1 MARAR
6 TTLIK
11 SSRSEEEESEDL
23 KNIPI
28 ANSYTN
34 RPHLKKVTKGFIK
47 VESEDTNHKNKNH
60 QEIERQ
66 WKQWSK
72 KAMENIEIER
82 IRFEISKLDVDELT
96 SQIDDRNTEEEAA
109 QALARKLGLTIPN
122 TWNNQTQ
129 TMISERE
136 TLIQIL
142 EEERQSA
149 NHLIQSMKDIQEL
162 ERQLANKKRTFR
174 RQADAHMDML
184 ERLKERRRSLTITKQ
199 EEPVSRQPSTLEN
212 KL

>member
-28 ANSYTN
+28 AKSYTN

-47 VESEDTNHKNKNH
+47 VESEDANHKNKNH

-96 SQIDDRNTEEEAA
+96 SQIDARNTEEEAA
-109 QALARKLGLTIPN
+109 QALAQKIGLHIPN
-122 TWNNQTQ
+122 TWNDQTQ

-184 ERLKERRRSLTITKQ
+184 ERLKERRRSLTITEQ
-199 EEPVSRQPSTLEN
+199 EEPVSRQPSTLEK

>member
-47 VESEDTNHKNKNH
+47 VESEDANHKNKNH

-109 QALARKLGLTIPN
+109 QALA
-122 TWNNQTQ
+122 
-129 TMISERE
+129 
-136 TLIQIL
+136 
-142 EEERQSA
+142 
-149 NHLIQSMKDIQEL
+149 
-162 ERQLANKKRTFR
+162 
-174 RQADAHMDML
+174 
-184 ERLKERRRSLTITKQ
+184 
-199 EEPVSRQPSTLEN
+199 
-212 KL
+212 